1 MESGIKWLSD
11 TPDKQYSKF
20 EESAYT
26 RSFTYA
32 LLRDLSTGEKL
43 LMANTHIDYTSAANA
58 MQVEKL
64 IELTPR
70 LQGASLEKQ
79 VPVYRVEGNQVL
91 VTVGEVEHPMQKEHF
106 IEWIA
111 LQTKRGSQCVALR
124 PEEEPKA
131 VFALREGDE
140 VEAVYA
146 YCNLHGF
153 WKA

>member
-1 MESGIKWLSD
+1 MELKFYYCEDCGNLVILLKNSGVPVVCCGQK
-11 TPDKQYSKF
+11 
-20 EESAYT
+20 
-26 RSFTYA
+26 
-32 LLRDLSTGEKL
+32 
-43 LMANTHIDYTSAANA
+43 M
-58 MQVEKL
+58 

-70 LQGASLEKQ
+70 LQGASLEKH

-91 VTVGEVEHPMQKEHF
+91 VTVGEAEHPMQKEHF

-111 LQTKRGSQCVALR
+111 LQTKLGSQCVALR

-146 YCNLHGF
+146 YCNLHGL